1 MNRVPCPALAVLF
14 LVLLL
19 LTSGCVSISGQNAN
33 LSGRYDENIVEYEG
47 RLAQGEKLIVQD
59 RYLLCDAYSNTRSYS
74 RLFTCADVFDA
85 QVDGGSGLLN
95 AALAGDGIPMSAAA
109 STIWRA
115 QAYLETG
122 RAREALDAINAR
134 LERMDRPS
142 VLGGLSTTVYFK
154 LLTLRGLAQTELKD
168 GEGARRTLAELKD
181 TSCGFVNMVPCEGER
196 NLGLTL
202 VNVSLGQYRAAAE
215 TADAGGMRALWGIS
229 AAVSLGTVTYDKY
242 LLPREFLRVK
252 VLYETGGTAEAKA
265 GYLALLANP
274 ATRSSGSIWWT
285 VHYDLGRIA
294 RAEGDGALAAK
305 HLAEAVAAIE
315 SQRANINTEAA
326 KIGFIGDKQ
335 AVYRELVSLLV
346 AQGRAAEA
354 FEYVERAKSRALVD
368 LLAGRQ
374 DLSGAGQADAEA
386 SLKQLSSLEQRSL
399 VLSGTAEE
407 GSRLRSAIS
416 GAQDELRRKAP
427 ELASLVTVSADRAAD
442 IQAGLAADET
452 LLEYYGQ
459 GDELYAFTVT
469 REGVAATRLD
479 GRGLE
484 ADVRAFR
491 AAVGQTSGEAWRQPG
506 RRLYDR
512 LLAPVP
518 GVLDRPRLVIVSH
531 GPLHYLPFAA
541 LHDGS
546 RFLAERATLTFL
558 PSAGVRRFLAA
569 RQPAAARSLLLLGN
583 PDLGDKA
590 FDLPGADAE
599 ARAIRGIWPDST
611 VLLRKAA
618 TKSALTRA
626 GGLFRVIHVAAH
638 GEFVAEQ
645 PLASRLLLA
654 PEGADDG
661 RLTAGDLYALRL
673 PADLV
678 TLSACE
684 TGLGQV
690 LSGDDVIGLTRGFLY
705 AGAGSVVASLWP
717 VSDAE
722 TQFLM
727 TGFYRSLKTQ
737 PKADALRQAQLE
749 TLRRYPHPFYWSAF
763 QLTGMGR

>member
-1 MNRVPCPALAVLF
+1 MCRTQFAAMSQR
-14 LVLLL
+14 LVLALTLL
-19 LTSGCVSISGQNAN
+19 LGGCGAIIYNPDMQYGAQ
-33 LSGRYDENIVEYEG
+33 GRYDKVIEYLEAAEG
-47 RLAQGEKLIVQD
+47 KGEKLTSMRINTLCTAYYQTKDYERTLVCLDRLQASIDAGDNSWLGLDIRYNAAGMRNIVLVD
-59 RYLLCDAYSNTRSYS
+59 LGRY
-74 RLFTCADVFDA
+74 
-85 QVDGGSGLLN
+85 GE
-95 AALAGDGIPMSAAA
+95 ALAGSRAMLAQLPPRDYRRRQPIISA
-109 STIWRA
+109 
-115 QAYLETG
+115 
-122 RAREALDAINAR
+122 
-134 LERMDRPS
+134 
-142 VLGGLSTTVYFK
+142 
-154 LLTLRGLAQTELKD
+154 GLACALSGD
-168 GEGARRTLAELKD
+168 MAGARRYAAEYEDMRD
-181 TSCGFVNMVPCEGER
+181 TSTSLAMQAQDV
-196 NLGLTL
+196 GLAPLYIAMRDGPTAYAVL
-202 VNVSLGQYRAAAE
+202 RRAKD
-215 TADAGGMRALWGIS
+215 DATSALLRGVVY
-229 AAVSLGTVTYDKY
+229 AVSGDKDIFGG
-242 LLPREFLRVK
+242 LDIQREFLFAR
-252 VLYETGGTAEAKA
+252 T
-265 GYLALLANP
+265 ALLAGKNDEARERYDKLLGNP
-274 ATRSSGSIWWT
+274 LCEVDGYIHWQMLADR
-285 VHYDLGRIA
+285 GRIA
-294 RAEGDGALAAK
+294 VADGQ
-305 HLAEAVAAIE
+305 H
-315 SQRANINTEAA
+315 EAA
-326 KIGFIGDKQ
+326 VGYLSRAVEIIETQRRTIGSEASKIGFVGDKQ
-335 AVYRELVSLLV
+335 GVYGDIVASLL
-346 AQGRAAEA
+346 AAGRQDKA
-354 FEYVERAKSRALVD
+354 FEYAERAKARALVD
-368 LLAGRQ
+368 LLAERGDLAPQDQAGAAETLAQLAGLERQ
-374 DLSGAGQADAEA
+374 YVRRSASADVGESA
-386 SLKQLSSLEQRSL
+386 
-399 VLSGTAEE
+399 
-407 GSRLRSAIS
+407 RLRSALS
-416 GAQDELRRKAP
+416 GLRRDMDRKAP
-427 ELASLVTVSADRAAD
+427 ELASLVTVSAPGAPE
-442 IQAGLAADET
+442 IQAGLAPDET

-459 GDELYAFTVT
+459 GDALFAFVVT
-469 REGVAATRLD
+469 RESVRAVRLD

-484 ADVRAFR
+484 AEVRALR
-491 AAVGQTSGEAWRQPG
+491 EAVAQGSGEAWRQPA

-518 GVLDRPRLVIVSH
+518 GALDKPRLVIVSH

-546 RFLAERATLTFL
+546 RFLAERVALTFL

-569 RQPAAARSLLLLGN
+569 RQPAATRSLLLLGN

-590 FDLPGADAE
+590 FDLPGAQAE
-599 ARAIRGIWPDST
+599 ARAIKGIWPDST